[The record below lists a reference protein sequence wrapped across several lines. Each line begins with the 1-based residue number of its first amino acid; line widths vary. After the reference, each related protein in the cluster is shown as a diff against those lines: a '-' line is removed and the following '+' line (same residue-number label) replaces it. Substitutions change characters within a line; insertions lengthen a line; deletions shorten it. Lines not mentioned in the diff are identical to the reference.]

1 LPRPSAAK
9 IGRFFGAVRLACL
22 LVFAYALLEAGV
34 SILLTTIAVAAA
46 GRIGQDLHPFAYSI
60 YSFLIPLLLLVAQ
73 NGDVGFTAA
82 WRWAL
87 VGGLVLLFGGDG
99 RFLTLTTAVVLILA
113 TFVLAPA
120 AVFRDRSFF
129 GVTEVLRTE
138 TETVLM
144 HGTTAHGRQPVGA
157 DAGADPGSYYA
168 ATGPIGDVFG
178 ATEDKPQ
185 RRIVVVGLGAG
196 AIATFARP
204 ADELVFF
211 EIDPLVARVARDPSL
226 FTYLSDREPAP
237 SVEIGDGRLLL
248 GASAPASAD
257 VLVLD
262 AFSSDSPPTH
272 LLTAEAI
279 DDAARVLAR
288 DGVMA
293 AHVSNRYY
301 DLVPPVAAALAEAGL
316 TPLVRAYE
324 PTEDERAGGAS
335 PSLWVAGSRDGT
347 VLAAL
352 RSAGWTTPTVAD
364 APLRDDFPDLMRWF
378 AW

>member
-1 LPRPSAAK
+1 MATVAAK
-9 IGRFFGAVRLACL
+9 ETPIGYGNMKRKEDARFIRGQGKYLDDIVLPGMLHGAVPRMVPY
-22 LVFAYALLEAGV
+22 LVV
-34 SILLTTIAVAAA
+34 V
-46 GRIGQDLHPFAYSI
+46 
-60 YSFLIPLLLLVAQ
+60 IPLLLLVAQ
-73 NGDVGFTAA
+73 GGDTAFTAA

-99 RFLTLTTAVVLILA
+99 KFLTLTTAVVLILA

-129 GVTEVLRTE
+129 GVTEVLRTD
-138 TETVLM
+138 TETILM

-157 DAGADPGSYYA
+157 AAGSDPGSYYA
-168 ATGPIGDVFG
+168 ASGPVGDVFR
-178 ATEDKPQ
+178 ATAANDG

-196 AIATFARP
+196 AIATFAH
-204 ADELVFF
+204 ADDDLVFF
-211 EIDPLVARVARDPSL
+211 EIDPLVARVARDPAL
-226 FTYLSDREPAP
+226 FSYLADRQPAP

-248 GASAPASAD
+248 AASPPASAD

-279 DDAARVLAR
+279 DDAGRVLAT
-288 DGVMA
+288 DGVVA
-293 AHVSNRYY
+293 VHVSNRYY
-301 DLVPPVAAALAEAGL
+301 DLVPPVAAALVEAGL

-324 PTEDERAGGAS
+324 PTEDERAHGAS
-335 PSLWVAGSRDGT
+335 PSVWVVGTRDGAT
-347 VLAAL
+347 LDAL
-352 RSAGWTTPTVAD
+352 RAAGWATPIIAD